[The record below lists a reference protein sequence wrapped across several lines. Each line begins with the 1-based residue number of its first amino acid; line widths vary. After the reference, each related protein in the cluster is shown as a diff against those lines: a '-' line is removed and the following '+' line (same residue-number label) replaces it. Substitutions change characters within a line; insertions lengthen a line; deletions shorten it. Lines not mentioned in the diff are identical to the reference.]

1 MIAMADIVPLSII
14 PGAESARSML
24 LDLRRR
30 LKSGEDIGP
39 RIAEIRQAAA
49 SMRALAGGLRR
60 VLQTPDER
68 LSAEPE
74 ILVAAWKVLDLA
86 ERNVAKA
93 EELLRLADERDPGQ
107 ASR

>member
-1 MIAMADIVPLSII
+1 MADIIPLGTI
-14 PGAESARSML
+14 PGAENARAML

-30 LKSGEDIGP
+30 LDSGEDIGP
-39 RIAEIRQAAA
+39 RIAQIRQAAA

-60 VLQTPDER
+60 VLQAPDER

-74 ILVAAWKVLDLA
+74 VLVAAWKVLALA
-86 ERNVAKA
+86 ERNFAKV
-93 EELLRLADERDPGQ
+93 EEFLRLADEEDSAQ